1 VDDAGIKQLIADTRV
16 AVARAWSAAIA
27 RLRAENGVETI
38 ALRLHTLDPV
48 LGLQETIGAF
58 ARAERDAYLF
68 GARRTMRWI
77 GAEAGKVSKSPLE
90 FDADAQSEAWAIANT
105 FERIRGLD
113 TEQRALVSQIIRRGT
128 VSSANPK
135 VIAREIRDAIG
146 LTPAQERIV
155 SNYRVQLE
163 SGDLASAL
171 QRELSS
177 GASDRAIVA
186 ALRSRSS
193 LRPAQI
199 DLAVDRYRQNFIAL
213 RAETIAR
220 TESQRIAHQAGNNA
234 FDQAIRRQ
242 VIAADQAVCEWLHSP
257 RALDQRH
264 AREFHRSMHGQTRA
278 WGEPFESGLGNLLMF
293 PGDPEAPQVE
303 TLNCRCART
312 VRIRP
317 RAVSAAAA

>member
-1 VDDAGIKQLIADTRV
+1 MDAAGIKQLIANTRS
-16 AVARAWSAAIA
+16 AVAHAWAAAMA
-27 RLRAENGVETI
+27 RLRAENNVETI

-48 LGLQETIGAF
+48 LGLQETVGEF
-58 ARAERDAYLF
+58 ANAERDAYLF
-68 GARRTMRWI
+68 GARRTMLWI
-77 GAEAGKVSKSPLE
+77 GTEVGKIAKSPLE
-90 FDADAQSEAWAIANT
+90 FDADAQSDAWALANK
-105 FERIRGLD
+105 FDRIRGLD
-113 TEQRALVSQIIRRGT
+113 VEQRALVSQIIRRGT
-128 VSSANPK
+128 VSGANPK

-146 LTPAQERIV
+146 LTPAQEQIV

-163 SGDLASAL
+163 SGDLTSAL

-193 LRPAQI
+193 LRPAQV
-199 DLAVDRYRQNFIAL
+199 DLAVDRYRANFIAL

-220 TESQRIAHQAGNNA
+220 TESQRIAHQASGNA

-242 VIAADQAVCEWLHSP
+242 AIAADQAVCEWLHSP
-257 RALDQRH
+257 RALDQRY
-264 AREFHRSMHGQTRA
+264 AREFHRSMHGQQRG
-278 WGEPFESGLGNLLMF
+278 WGEPFESGLGNLLMY
-293 PGDPEAPQVE
+293 PGDPEAPPEE
-303 TLNCRCART
+303 TLRCRCART